1 MTEVQVENIV
11 FSFSLSC
18 SLDLAKLAEVLPDVQ
33 YNPDDVPAV
42 VLQFPHPRSMATLS
56 SDGAVVVTG
65 PKSIDEAQ
73 DVVKMVLDRL
83 HVVGIEVQ
91 ETPEISVRNVTVS
104 TDVHQ
109 KLKLRSLAKT
119 FQIDDFNER
128 DFPGLVYKGEDP
140 NTVILL
146 FDTGKIVCTGNTL
159 EDVTC
164 AIEKI
169 LEKLLSFGIEK
180 EENVCQK

>member
-1 MTEVQVENIV
+1 
-11 FSFSLSC
+11 
-18 SLDLAKLAEVLPDVQ
+18 VQ

-56 SDGAVVVTG
+56 SDGTVVVTG

-83 HVVGIEVQ
+83 NVIGVQVQ

-146 FDTGKIVCTGNTL
+146 FDTGKIVCNGDKL
-159 EDVTC
+159 EDVTS
-164 AIEKI
+164 AIEKMV
-169 LEKLLSFGIEK
+169 EKLLSFDIEK
-180 EENVCQK
+180 EENVCPK

>member
-1 MTEVQVENIV
+1 MAEVQVENIV

-18 SLDLAKLAEVLPDVQ
+18 SLDLAKLAEILPDVQ
-33 YNPDDVPAV
+33 YNPEDVPTI

-56 SDGAVVVTG
+56 SDGTVVVTG

-73 DVVKMVLDRL
+73 DVVKMILDRL
-83 HVVGIEVQ
+83 NVVGVEVQ
-91 ETPEISVRNVTVS
+91 EPPEMSVRNVTVS
-104 TDVHQ
+104 TNLHQ
-109 KLKLRSLAKT
+109 KLKLRTLAKT
-119 FQIDDFNER
+119 FHIEDFDEKE
-128 DFPGLVYKGEDP
+128 FPGLVYKGEDP

-146 FDTGKIVCTGNTL
+146 FDTGKIVCNGNKL
-159 EDVTC
+159 EDVTS